1 MEPVSFNWFFRPEDI
16 DEEGNLLL
24 NISTGRI
31 RHKWFPTN
39 RASAIRFIKNHP
51 DAAGLRAAHSNYLLA
66 RITMFAEDVSEKYP
80 NVVPEGVGKGT
91 IVLKTP
97 LKATLPKKSFGLE
110 EEEYYTMGRSDL
122 IYHSKKEFSGLQ
134 MGLMSDDEITKLSV
148 MEVTVD
154 NSRTDDGT
162 AVVNGVS
169 DLRMGSTSSEDVC
182 TTCKLS
188 FETEYGSGNSPM
200 QQCQGH
206 FGRIDL
212 PISVPKV
219 IYMGNKKGKGDPN
232 KPIMKILNRVCHHC
246 SRIRTPQNV
255 IDAMRPRIEQE
266 FLIGGRN
273 DFSFRRISNLV
284 KDKIVDGPCPHC
296 GKTSTKL
303 EFYNGG
309 NKGGVFN
316 LESPSSEY
324 REGVELK
331 ALRYDTVRAILE
343 KIPDDEC
350 AFYGMDSENSR
361 PENLFTKTLLVAPNT
376 ARPMM
381 FRFSGEPDDN
391 DLTKLYSTVVYAS
404 NNYRELQQSG
414 GSANRL
420 NRLAF
425 QIYLAVSRIFDNH
438 LDYIGSGGSSLR
450 FGYNGSVK
458 KTSMKGIL
466 NRLEGK
472 KGRFRNNLQSKY
484 VESVAYSVIS
494 PDSNLGID
502 EVGVPLSVCK
512 QVSYPIEVTKDNMK
526 ECLQLIKN
534 GIDGQY
540 PAATAL
546 YRDGHPHESTIDPY
560 VIVPNSDYEF
570 FADRLDEG
578 MYLERNLIKGDIGL
592 FNRAP
597 SLHRQSIMAFRIVPV
612 PTKSLRMNPTVC
624 IPFNA
629 DYDGD
634 AMKLH
639 FVRSEKARKEAEE
652 LMLLTKNI
660 IHARYGKLTV
670 ATDQDQTSG
679 LYLLTHTDK
688 RRIGE
693 WNGSLGFTDE
703 GIPYLSKQAV
713 ADCYSTVFSEIRSGK
728 QKGEKRH
735 ILSLPE
741 SDYTSPDGKPCYTGR
756 AVFNHLFTI
765 LDAEYVS
772 ATFIGNSPRVDDIG
786 NIEYKDG
793 KKQKERVVIVDGKLL
808 QGTLEK
814 DAFGEGGASIA
825 PSFIYHEGYEK
836 GLEKLSEYIE
846 LVTRLGFSAH
856 RVVGYTMGVA
866 DVSTTREIEEIVEEK
881 YDEAAHAILEV
892 ETAFAEG
899 RLMEYVRLNDPE
911 KLAVADAD
919 KISYL
924 EEKILSIVDDY
935 ENDILKPIE
944 DAQGSGNPMQV
955 AVRSRARGKDENVRQ
970 MAGSYGQVRVG
981 ANRITYGITPRR
993 ALPHYPMT
1001 MNGEQLPL
1009 LHPRHTGFV
1018 KSGYSKG
1025 MQPDEYWF
1033 TSTAGIRSTI
1043 ESGQGNIAK
1052 SGYLE
1057 RKMIKALE
1065 SCVVNKRRQVVNTR
1079 TGRVISPLVGDD
1091 GLSPYHIRGQSD
1103 VNTDGYSITLQP
1115 ILFDFTC
1122 KHGNYLAE
1130 AEGFPLGNCIECTK
1144 SSDLKT
1150 YESAFSKDSN
1160 VSEVT
1165 KAALRRVL
1173 MTRELTKP
1181 TVKRMVKRLEEFYD
1195 DSLCRF
1201 GEAIGATAGACIGEP
1216 ATQTALRTFHFAGKL
1231 SSQGD
1236 IDRLKEIL
1244 ESPTNVPDYS
1254 PETRIRLYIDDTKE
1268 KAKRIQSLLTEVTG
1282 SQIIKLIRYDLNS
1295 SSIIVNFDKE
1305 ALETYNLSPNIVYNQ
1320 IDTVLSRSNLV
1331 THEIVNKEKSLEQ
1344 PLVIRF
1350 TSNNPKVLAYAK
1362 SIIMSSAY
1370 NGVKG
1375 VVDIEYIP
1383 PEKDDYQRHCLRI
1396 LSSSNDLLKK
1406 VTKKL
1411 DVHIDLDLIETNN
1424 HQWVYSNYGLE
1435 AALQNIYKELDVQM
1449 NENGIGEYDM
1459 RYIRTIVDMMG
1470 ESGEL
1475 NGLGP
1480 SNLSVANNPSILA
1493 AASLERVK
1501 QVLPMGAIMS
1511 NYDRLNGITES
1522 IVVGSTPKV
1531 GDYAPE

>member
-1 MEPVSFNWFFRPEDI
+1 MEPVSFYWFFRPEDI
-16 DEEGNLLL
+16 DEEDNLLL
-24 NISTGRI
+24 DISTGRV
-31 RHKWFPTN
+31 RHKWFPTTK
-39 RASAIRFIKNHP
+39 ASALRFIKNHP
-51 DAAGLRAAHSNYLLA
+51 DAAGLRAAHRSYLLV

-80 NVVPEGVGKGT
+80 DVVPEGVGKAT

-97 LKATLPKKSFGLE
+97 LKATLPKKSFGSE
-110 EEEYYTMGRSDL
+110 EEEYYKMGRSDL

-134 MGLMSDDEITKLSV
+134 MGLMSDEEITKLSV

-154 NSRTDDGT
+154 ASRTEDGI
-162 AVVNGVS
+162 AIANGVS
-169 DLRMGSTSSEDVC
+169 DLRMGSTSSEEFC
-182 TTCKLS
+182 TTCNLAS
-188 FETEYGSGNSPM
+188 QTDYGSGDPAT

-212 PISVPKV
+212 PIPVPKV
-219 IYMGNKKGKGDPN
+219 IYMGNDKGKGDP
-232 KPIMKILNRVCHHC
+232 KKAIMRILNRVCHHC
-246 SRIRTPQNV
+246 SRIRIPQNV
-255 IDAMRPRIEQE
+255 IDAMRPEVEQE

-273 DFSFRRISNLV
+273 ESSFRRISNIV
-284 KDKIVDGPCPHC
+284 KDKVVGGPCPHC
-296 GKTSTKL
+296 GKVSTKL
-303 EFYNGG
+303 EFYNGT
-309 NKGGVFN
+309 NKGGVFK
-316 LESPSSEY
+316 LEPPSTEY
-324 REGVELK
+324 KEGEELD
-331 ALRYDTVRAILE
+331 ALRYETVRPILE

-350 AFYGMDSENSR
+350 VFYGMDSENSR

-376 ARPMM
+376 ARPMT
-381 FRFSGEPDDN
+381 FGYSGQPEDN
-391 DLTKLYSTVVYAS
+391 DLTKLYMTVVYAS
-404 NNYRELQQSG
+404 NKYRELEKSG
-414 GSANRL
+414 APNNQLSRA
-420 NRLAF
+420 AF
-425 QIYLAVSRIFDNH
+425 QIYLAVSRVFDNQ

-472 KGRFRNNLQSKY
+472 KGRFRRDLQSK
-484 VESVAYSVIS
+484 VVNNLTYSVIG
-494 PDSNLGID
+494 PDPNLAID

-512 QVSYPIEVTKDNMK
+512 QVSYPIKVTKDNMK
-526 ECLQLIKN
+526 ECLQLIQN
-534 GIDGQY
+534 GVDGKY
-540 PAATAL
+540 PAATAI
-546 YRDGHPHESTIDPY
+546 YMDGHPHESTMSAKIIEVGSEY
-560 VIVPNSDYEF
+560 DY
-570 FADRLDEG
+570 FAVLDEG

-597 SLHRQSIMAFRIVPV
+597 SLHRQSVMAFRIVPV

-639 FVRSEKARKEAEE
+639 FIRSEEAKREAEE
-652 LMLLTKNI
+652 LMLVTKNI

-703 GIPYLSKQAV
+703 GIPYLSKKAV
-713 ADCYSTVFSEIRSGK
+713 ADCYSTVYSEIRSGK

-735 ILSLPE
+735 VLSLPE

-765 LDAEYVS
+765 LDATYVS

-793 KKQKERVVIVDGKLL
+793 KKQKERVVIIDGKLL

-856 RVVGYTMGVA
+856 RVVGYTMGVS
-866 DVSTTREIEEIVEEK
+866 DVSAPLEVRNEIKER
-881 YDEAAHAILEV
+881 YQQAAQDILEV

-899 RLMEYVRLNDPE
+899 RLMEYVRLNDPG

-924 EEKILSIVDDY
+924 EEKILEIVDDY
-935 ENDILKPIE
+935 ENDILRPIE
-944 DAQGSGNPMQV
+944 DSQGSGNPMQI
-955 AVRSRARGKDENVRQ
+955 AVRSRARGNDENVRQ
-970 MAGSYGQVRVG
+970 MAGSYGQVRLG
-981 ANRITYGITPRR
+981 ENRINYGITTKRVF
-993 ALPHYPMT
+993 AHYPLT
-1001 MNGEQLPL
+1001 IDGEQLPL
-1009 LHPRHTGFV
+1009 LHPKHTGFV
-1018 KSGYSKG
+1018 ESGYSKG
-1025 MQPDEYWF
+1025 MEPHEYWL
-1033 TSTAGIRSTI
+1033 TSAAGVRSTI

-1091 GLSPYHIRGQSD
+1091 GLAPYHIRGQND

-1115 ILFDFTC
+1115 LLFEFTC

-1130 AEGFPLGNCIECTK
+1130 AKGFSLGSCVECTK
-1144 SSDLKT
+1144 SSDLKA
-1150 YESAFSKDSN
+1150 YDSAFSKDSN

-1165 KAALRRVL
+1165 KSALRRVL

-1244 ESPTNVPDYS
+1244 ESPTNSPSYS
-1254 PETRIRLYIDDTKE
+1254 PETRIRLYTDDTKE
-1268 KAKRIQSLLTEVTG
+1268 KAKRIQSLLTEVSG
-1282 SQIIKLIRYDLNS
+1282 SQIIKVIRYDLDS
-1295 SSIIVNFDKE
+1295 ASIIVNFDKE
-1305 ALETYNLSPNIVYNQ
+1305 ALETYNLSPNLVYDQ
-1320 IDTVLSRSNLV
+1320 IDTILSRSKLV
-1331 THEIVNKEKSLEQ
+1331 THEIVNKDKSLEK
-1344 PLVIRF
+1344 PLIIRF
-1350 TSNNPKVLAYAK
+1350 SNKNPKILAYAK
-1362 SIIMSSAY
+1362 SIIISSAY
-1370 NGVKG
+1370 NGVKD

-1383 PEKDDYQRHCLRI
+1383 PEKDDYQRHSLRI
-1396 LSSSNDLLKK
+1396 LSSSNDLLNKLT
-1406 VTKKL
+1406 TKL
-1411 DVHIDLDLIETNN
+1411 GVHIDLDLIETNN
-1424 HQWVYSNYGLE
+1424 HQWVYNNYGLE

-1470 ESGEL
+1470 ELGEL

-1480 SNLSVANNPSILA
+1480 SNLSVSNNPSALA

-1501 QVLPMGAIMS
+1501 QVLPMGSVMS
-1511 NYDRLNGITES
+1511 NYDSLNGVTES
-1522 IVVGSTPKV
+1522 IVVGSTPKI
-1531 GDYAPE
+1531 GIFAPE

>member
-1 MEPVSFNWFFRPEDI
+1 MEPVDFYWFFRPEDI

-24 NISTGRI
+24 DISTGRI
-31 RHKWFPTN
+31 RHKWFPTTK
-39 RASAIRFIKNHP
+39 ASAIRFIKNHP

-80 NVVPEGVGKGT
+80 DVVPEGVGKAT

-97 LKATLPKKSFGLE
+97 LKATLPMKSFGSE
-110 EEEYYTMGRSDL
+110 EVEYYNISRNDL

-134 MGLMSDDEITKLSV
+134 MGLMSDEEITKLSV

-154 NSRTDDGT
+154 DSRTEDGT
-162 AVVNGVS
+162 AIVNGVS
-169 DLRMGSTSSEDVC
+169 DLRMGSTSSEEAC
-182 TTCKLS
+182 TTCKLT
-188 FETEYGSGNSPM
+188 FETEHGAGTSAI

-255 IDAMRPRIEQE
+255 IDAMRPQIEQE

-273 DFSFRRISNLV
+273 DRSFRRISNIV

-303 EFYNGG
+303 EFYNGS

-316 LESPSSEY
+316 FESPSTEY
-324 REGVELK
+324 SEGVELNS
-331 ALRYDTVRAILE
+331 LRYDTVRAILE

-376 ARPMM
+376 ARPMN
-381 FRFSGEPDDN
+381 FHITGQPDDN

-404 NNYRELQQSG
+404 NKYRELNNS
-414 GSANRL
+414 SAPVNQL
-420 NRLAF
+420 NRAAF

-438 LDYIGSGGSSLR
+438 LDYIGSGGPSLK

-458 KTSMKGIL
+458 MTSMKGIL

-494 PDSNLGID
+494 PDSNLSID
-502 EVGVPLSVCK
+502 EVGVPLSACK
-512 QVSYPIEVTKDNMK
+512 EVSYPIKVTKDNMK
-526 ECLQLIKN
+526 ECLQLIQN
-534 GIDGQY
+534 GIDGKY
-540 PAATAL
+540 PAATAI
-546 YRDGHPHESTIDPY
+546 YEDGHPHESTMSPKNIEVGSEY
-560 VIVPNSDYEF
+560 DYF
-570 FADRLDEG
+570 GRLDEG

-597 SLHRQSIMAFRIVPV
+597 SLHRQSIMAFRVVPV

-639 FVRSEKARKEAEE
+639 FVRSDEAKKEAEE

-703 GIPYLSKQAV
+703 GIPYLSKKAL
-713 ADCYSTVFSEIRSGK
+713 ADCYSTVYSEIRSGK
-728 QKGEKRH
+728 QKGEKRQ

-741 SDYTSPDGKPCYTGR
+741 SDYTSPDGQPCYTGR

-793 KKQKERVVIVDGKLL
+793 KKQKERVVIIDGKLL

-856 RVVGYTMGVA
+856 RVVGYTMGVS
-866 DVSTTREIEEIVEEK
+866 DVSAPPDVMDFVEER
-881 YDEAAHAILEV
+881 YGEAAHAILEV
-892 ETAFAEG
+892 ETAFEEG
-899 RLMEYVRLNDPE
+899 RLMEYVRLNDPA

-924 EEKILSIVDDY
+924 EEKILSIVDEY
-935 ENDILKPIE
+935 EKDILKPIE
-944 DAQGSGNPMQV
+944 NSQGSGNPMQV

-981 ANRITYGITPRR
+981 ASRITYGITPRR
-993 ALPHYPMT
+993 ALPHYPLT

-1065 SCVVNKRRQVVNTR
+1065 SCVVNKRRQVVNVR

-1091 GLSPYHIRGQSD
+1091 GLAPYHIRGQSD

-1115 ILFDFTC
+1115 LLFEFTC

-1130 AEGFPLGNCIECTK
+1130 AVDFPLGNCIECTK

-1160 VSEVT
+1160 VSEVS
-1165 KAALRRVL
+1165 KAALRKVL
-1173 MTRELTKP
+1173 MTREVTKP

-1244 ESPTNVPDYS
+1244 ESPMNVPDHS

-1331 THEIVNKEKSLEQ
+1331 THEIVNKDKSLEQ
-1344 PLVIRF
+1344 PLLIRF
-1350 TSNNPKVLAYAK
+1350 SSNNPKVLAYAK

-1383 PEKDDYQRHCLRI
+1383 PEKDDYQRHSLRI

-1406 VTKKL
+1406 VTDKL

-1424 HQWVYSNYGLE
+1424 HQWVYNNYGLE
-1435 AALQNIYKELDVQM
+1435 AALQNIYKEIDVQM

-1480 SNLSVANNPSILA
+1480 SNLSVLNNPSILA
-1493 AASLERVK
+1493 AASLEQVK
-1501 QVLPMGAIMS
+1501 KVLPIGAIMS
-1511 NYDRLNGITES
+1511 NYDSLNGVTES